1 MNQGAIMRPFHSR
14 NDRAPN
20 DYKRKFTISAH
31 ALERFR
37 ERVDEEF
44 RSRPDLDLGNLLD
57 ERLRHAERQYTV
69 RDPRAPEEITYLYA
83 IATRRGDSFY
93 VVVRNET
100 AVTVL
105 DPDMAQKNFQGTW
118 TSTMNTPFTA
128 DSLRDVAKAI
138 QSAPKIK
145 LTPRDQAVLRGDLPP
160 LPSTPEVALPAHGA
174 APEFTPLELAGLRH
188 ARALKNYR
196 ECELAVERAKR
207 AVFDA
212 ETALQLAHDERVAAL
227 EELTMLAQGPSDE

>member
-1 MNQGAIMRPFHSR
+1 
-14 NDRAPN
+14 
-20 DYKRKFTISAH
+20 
-31 ALERFR
+31 
-37 ERVDEEF
+37 
-44 RSRPDLDLGNLLD
+44 
-57 ERLRHAERQYTV
+57 
-69 RDPRAPEEITYLYA
+69 
-83 IATRRGDSFY
+83 
-93 VVVRNET
+93 
-100 AVTVL
+100 
-105 DPDMAQKNFQGTW
+105 MAQKNFQGTW